1 MKRYL
6 KNDVGVTLIEVLIA
20 TAIFAIGISAVAVLQ
35 FKTVSG
41 NTRGRIITDATT
53 LAERE
58 MERLME
64 IPYATLTSGSD
75 TSIAPYTVTWTVT
88 EVDLNDVAPA
98 EPKRIELT
106 VTAPQLGGKR
116 DIEVVYFKTTY

>member
-88 EVDLNDVAPA
+88 EVDLNGVAPVDS
-98 EPKRIELT
+98 KRIELT